1 MKQVLI
7 SGGSGGI
14 GASAAEAFARAG
26 YGVTILYCKGADS
39 AAKLTE
45 KLSGYSVR
53 ALRCDLRSREE
64 IFALRKLAGSCPDVL
79 INCAGIA
86 QQSLFQD
93 VSEGD
98 LKDLFDVNFFG
109 AFYLTQAFL
118 PGMISRKSGVVLN
131 VSSMWGVTGAS
142 CEVAY
147 SASKAA
153 LIGMTKALAKEVG
166 PSNIRVNAVAP
177 GVIMTDMMKGYSQE
191 TLEQLRTEAPLCRL
205 GTPGDV
211 AGLLVWLASESAAF
225 ITGQVI
231 GVDGA
236 MVI

>member
-1 MKQVLI
+1 MKRVLI

-14 GASAAEAFARAG
+14 GAGTAEVFAKAG
-26 YGVTILYCKGADS
+26 YAVTVLYCNGAEKVARLTDKLGNDS
-39 AAKLTE
+39 VTA
-45 KLSGYSVR
+45 V
-53 ALRCDLRSREE
+53 RCDLRRRDE
-64 IFALRKLAGSCPDVL
+64 IFALQDRICCPDVL

-86 QQSLFQD
+86 RQSLFQD
-93 VSEGD
+93 ISEGE
-98 LKDLFDVNFFG
+98 LRELFDVNFFG
-109 AFYLTQAFL
+109 AYYLTQAFL
-118 PGMISRKSGVVLN
+118 PDMISRKSGVILN

-153 LIGMTKALAKEVG
+153 LIGMTKGLAKEVG

-177 GVIMTDMMKGYSQE
+177 GAIMTDMMSGYSEE

-205 GTPGDV
+205 GTPADV
-211 AGLLVWLASESAAF
+211 AELLVWLASDRASF

-231 GVDGA
+231 GVDGG

>member
-1 MKQVLI
+1 MLVG
-7 SGGSGGI
+7 SMGGEMPIPYDG
-14 GASAAEAFARAG
+14 F
-26 YGVTILYCKGADS
+26 
-39 AAKLTE
+39 
-45 KLSGYSVR
+45 
-53 ALRCDLRSREE
+53 
-64 IFALRKLAGSCPDVL
+64 
-79 INCAGIA
+79 
-86 QQSLFQD
+86 
-93 VSEGD
+93 
-98 LKDLFDVNFFG
+98 
-109 AFYLTQAFL
+109 
-118 PGMISRKSGVVLN
+118 
-131 VSSMWGVTGAS
+131 
-142 CEVAY
+142 Y

-205 GTPGDV
+205 GTAGDV

-231 GVDGA
+231 GVDGG